1 METTYVDRHEA
12 TTPDQRETEKKKKIK
27 EIANKN

>member
-12 TTPDQRETEKKKKIK
+12 TTPDQRETEKKKIK